1 MIAHFLTGIRL
12 LLIIPVGLAFAYP
25 TSVWGTFALCG
36 VLVAIITDLTDGY
49 AARRFGS
56 PSAFGQAFDHTTDF
70 LFVTVCLA
78 ALSLSSNIPLVLP
91 IVIAIA
97 FSQYVLDSYFLYR
110 TPNLRMSWLGRWNG
124 VLYFVPLVMV
134 ALARENWVGA
144 LGPLLMTLLPIISY
158 LLIISTLAS
167 IIDRAIASFSAN
179 NGHHGEGI
187 G

>member
-1 MIAHFLTGIRL
+1 MIAHILTGARL
-12 LLIIPVGLAFAYP
+12 LLIIPVSLAFAYP
-25 TSVWGTFALCG
+25 DSFWSAFALCG
-36 VLVAIITDLTDGY
+36 VLIAIITDLTDGY

-70 LFVTVCLA
+70 LFVTGCLA
-78 ALSLSSNIPLVLP
+78 ALSFSSNMPIVLP
-91 IVIAIA
+91 IVIAVA

-134 ALARENWVGA
+134 ALGREEWVGA
-144 LGPLLMTLLPIISY
+144 IGPLLLTLVPIVSY

-187 G
+187 S